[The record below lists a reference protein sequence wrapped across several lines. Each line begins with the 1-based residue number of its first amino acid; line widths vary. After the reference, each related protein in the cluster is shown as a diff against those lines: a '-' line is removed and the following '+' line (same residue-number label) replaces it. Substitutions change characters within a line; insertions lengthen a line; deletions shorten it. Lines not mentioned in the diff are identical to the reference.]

1 MRGRSVVPE
10 PPSAAPIDAPRAP
23 PGAPRFV
30 LTRKQ
35 WVGLPVLALIPALA
49 LAGVFGERTASV
61 SATTRSL
68 GVTVTYPA
76 RLRYRQTAHLEIAVT
91 NRAARALD
99 SVHVSLDTAY
109 LAAFV
114 GVHVQPAPVVPFIVS
129 LAQVAPG
136 ETRRIEVELSGDR
149 YWQRNA
155 TLDIATGD
163 ERATVRFSSLVF
175 P

>member
-1 MRGRSVVPE
+1 MRERSVVPE
-10 PPSAAPIDAPRAP
+10 PPPAAPIGAPRAP
-23 PGAPRFV
+23 AGAPRLV

-35 WVGLPVLALIPALA
+35 WVVLPVLALIPLLA

-91 NRAARALD
+91 SRAAQALD
-99 SVHVSLDTAY
+99 SVRVSLDTAY

-114 GVHVQPAPVVPFIVS
+114 GVHVQPAPVVPYIVS
-129 LAQVAPG
+129 LAHVAPG
-136 ETRRIEVELSGDR
+136 ETRRVEVELGGNK
-149 YWQRNA
+149 YWRRNA
-155 TLDIATGD
+155 TLEVATGD